1 MVNSI
6 FKLIENTNKQ
16 VILKVD
22 AGDTLSIARHP
33 YVNINYDYITVT
45 KGIDHTLTIIKKDG
59 KTFSFSWG
67 FTGYTLVSD
76 NLHRLRREVCDY
88 IERCGISLEN

>member
-1 MVNSI
+1 MGNSI

-16 VILKVD
+16 VIIKVD

-45 KGIDHTLTIIKKDG
+45 KGIDHTLTIIKKD
-59 KTFSFSWG
+59 
-67 FTGYTLVSD
+67 
-76 NLHRLRREVCDY
+76 
-88 IERCGISLEN
+88 